1 MITMKT
7 RELKFRVWNGVEW
20 LGVDEFTLLDLEHPY
35 KGYTF
40 QQFTGIL
47 DEDDKEIYEGD
58 LVEIIYGEN
67 LVAEVYFQTNMSCI
81 RLKCNDGQSYP
92 FVAYRFDETN
102 KPIGVVNVA
111 KKVIGNIFENKD
123 LLCDH
128 MNSHISVNG
137 NCYNCGKLIFPKK

>member
-1 MITMKT
+1 MKT
-7 RELKFRVWNGVEW
+7 RELKFRVWNSKTKKF
-20 LGVDEFTLLDLEHPY
+20 EFFELHNVTVSDNLLCQHKYPV
-35 KGYTF
+35 

-47 DEDDKEIYEGD
+47 DEDGKEIYEGD

-67 LVAEVYFQTNMSCI
+67 LIAEVHYQANMSCI

-111 KKVIGNIFENKD
+111 KKVIGNIFENE
-123 LLCDH
+123 
-128 MNSHISVNG
+128 NYS
-137 NCYNCGKLIFPKK
+137 F